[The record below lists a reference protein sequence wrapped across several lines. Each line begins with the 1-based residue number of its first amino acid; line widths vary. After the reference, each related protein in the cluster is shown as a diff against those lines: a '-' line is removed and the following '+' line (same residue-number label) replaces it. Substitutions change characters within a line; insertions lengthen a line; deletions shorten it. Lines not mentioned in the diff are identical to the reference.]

1 MKLLLAIALAISLS
15 GCANF
20 QPNPE
25 VVTEVRVVKKDIPA
39 DMLVLPDPVP
49 VPNPKSV
56 SQSEI
61 AKFLVR
67 VYARMEELESKLVEI
82 ARIMKDE
89 K

>member
-1 MKLLLAIALAISLS
+1 MKLLLAIALAISLA

-39 DMLVLPDPVP
+39 DILVIPDPVP

-67 VYARMEELESKLVEI
+67 VYTRMEELESKLIEI
-82 ARIMKDE
+82 SRIMKDE